1 MEPFW
6 KAAALALIAGVLS
19 LTLKNQDK
27 EYGLLLSIAACLMVT
42 AITVTYLKPVYAFLK
57 ELETLGDLRGDMLA
71 ILIKALGVGPES
83 RGFVIILV
91 WIVRIR
97 MQSEIASMICTD
109 AGNASLTK
117 AIQLLGGAVILYLSV
132 PMFSALMDLIQ
143 KIVGEL

>member
-19 LTLKNQDK
+19 LALKNQDK

-71 ILIKALGVGPES
+71 ILIKALGVG
-83 RGFVIILV
+83 LA
-91 WIVRIR
+91 
-97 MQSEIASMICTD
+97 SEIASMICTD

>member
-27 EYGLLLSIAACLMVT
+27 EYALLLSITACLMVT
-42 AITVTYLKPVYAFLK
+42 AITVTYLKPVFAFLK

-71 ILIKALGVGPES
+71 ILLKALGVG
-83 RGFVIILV
+83 LA
-91 WIVRIR
+91 
-97 MQSEIASMICTD
+97 SEIASMICTD

-117 AIQLLGGAVILYLSV
+117 AIQLLGGAVILYLSA

>member
-6 KAAALALIAGVLS
+6 KAAALALIAAVLS

-27 EYGLLLSIAACLMVT
+27 EYALLLSVAACLMVT
-42 AITVTYLKPVYAFLK
+42 AITVTYLKPVFAFLK

-71 ILIKALGVGPES
+71 NLIKALGVG
-83 RGFVIILV
+83 LA
-91 WIVRIR
+91 
-97 MQSEIASMICTD
+97 SEIASMICTD

-132 PMFSALMDLIQ
+132 PMFSALIDLIQ